1 MVSRVDAFLSRME
14 TRMDDLTFSVQQ
26 LTSLVIPPRQRGDLV
41 TPIDTSLEVDGG
53 TKVIS
58 LGFDTRASAIAH
70 ETMPILWTSSDVV
83 ARIFT
88 SIIDILDSARQVDG
102 EIFIQAI
109 DITVD
114 IIISDDPPMVQ
125 DGGEAV
131 TPILEITNHDTTS
144 MLENIDQVA
153 THVLEEIDGVVDPII
168 GA

>member
-1 MVSRVDAFLSRME
+1 MSMVSRVDAFLSRME

-114 IIISDDPPMVQ
+114 IIISDDPPMV
-125 DGGEAV
+125 
-131 TPILEITNHDTTS
+131 
-144 MLENIDQVA
+144 
-153 THVLEEIDGVVDPII
+153 
-168 GA
+168 